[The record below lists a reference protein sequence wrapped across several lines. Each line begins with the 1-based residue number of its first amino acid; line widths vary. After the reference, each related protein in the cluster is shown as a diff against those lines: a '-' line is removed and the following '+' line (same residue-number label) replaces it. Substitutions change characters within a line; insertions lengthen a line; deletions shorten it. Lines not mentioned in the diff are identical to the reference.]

1 MNEPEP
7 FDAAPEVG
15 PEAGLQ
21 AQLDGLRK
29 LFLAALAA
37 MLIMG
42 ISLNVFL
49 LRQTAFVRRD
59 LQTARPQVAQLTAN
73 FEKSEEPQIRS
84 FVNALVEFSRS
95 HPDFKPILAKYK
107 IATDLPPAKMPESK
121 AVTVPAKKK

>member
-1 MNEPEP
+1 MNESEP
-7 FDAAPEVG
+7 FDPAPGVDF
-15 PEAGLQ
+15 EAGLQ

-37 MLIMG
+37 LLIMG

-49 LRQTAFVRRD
+49 LRQTAFVRKD
-59 LQTARPQVAQLTAN
+59 LQNARPQVAQLAAN
-73 FEKSEEPQIRS
+73 FEKNEEPQIRN

-107 IATDLPPAKMPESK
+107 IATDLPPAKMPVSN
-121 AVTVPAKKK
+121 AVAVPAKKK